1 MDNTINIDELSNK
14 YVDLWIKQAKL
25 GCLAT
30 EMPSYI
36 HDKFGNYISL
46 NDFYDLTKN
55 SKNKEI
61 QAKYEVGFSHLNRYL
76 KEMMADAASSDDES
90 GKSKATTAAA
100 NLMKVMAVEAG
111 WASKELDK
119 VDNSA
124 NFQLRLEVN
133 SELLAFMTKLGI
145 FQVADPELLKSVPKS
160 TVNYDNEAYSG
171 KKAAPVDEKPRLS
184 NGGNNLVKPL

>member
-1 MDNTINIDELSNK
+1 MIEQDIAKLAHQ
-14 YVDLWIKQAKL
+14 YVDLWIEKAKD

-36 HDKFGNYISL
+36 YDKFKVFISL

-55 SKNKEI
+55 SKDKEI
-61 QAKYEVGFSHLNRYL
+61 KAKYEVGFSFLNRYL
-76 KEMMADAASSDDES
+76 KNMMSDAAASDDDS

-111 WASKELDK
+111 WASKDLEKHD
-119 VDNSA
+119 DSA

-133 SELLAFMTKLGI
+133 GELLAFMTKLGVMQMI
-145 FQVADPELLKSVPKS
+145 NPDLLKKVDMSKVS
-160 TVNYDNEAYSG
+160 
-171 KKAAPVDEKPRLS
+171 APVVANKAPDKEAES
-184 NGGNNLVKPL
+184 IGNGGNPLVKKFKL